1 MSEIANDEM
10 LLYIGTYT
18 RRQASVAGPS
28 QGIYVYKMNMS
39 TGALTP
45 LSTASGAEN
54 PSFLALHPT
63 QPYLYSVSEIE
74 DLGGQSSGGLSAF
87 SIDPDT
93 GALTMLNTVPSGGT
107 GPCHVLVDGAGR
119 YLFAANYGS
128 GSAAMV
134 PIQEDGS
141 LSGDGHFIQHE
152 GSSVDPNRQ
161 TGPHAHSVTL
171 GPTGNLL
178 YVADL
183 GMDRVMVYQVDWAS
197 GKLRPSEAQPWV
209 QTAPGAGPRHMD
221 FHPSGKYAYV
231 INEMNLTLTAYAHD
245 AETGVLTELQ
255 TVPTLP
261 EGYEGSNNSCA
272 DIHVHPNGRFLYG
285 SNRGHNSIVIFAI
298 DPDTGKLSLLGHQS
312 TQGEIPRNFALD
324 PTGEFLLAA
333 NQNTDNIVVFRV
345 NSETGLLTETGIEV
359 QVPVPICLKFYQG

>member
-1 MSEIANDEM
+1 MSEIANEEM

-18 RRQASVAGPS
+18 RRQTSVAGPS

-45 LSTASGAEN
+45 LSTASDAEN

-63 QPYLYSVSEIE
+63 KPYLYSVSEIE
-74 DLGGQSSGGLSAF
+74 DLGGESTGGLSAF
-87 SIDPDT
+87 AIDPST
-93 GALTMLNTVPSGGT
+93 GALTLLNAVPSGGT
-107 GPCHVLVDGAGR
+107 GPCHVRVDGAGR

-134 PIQEDGS
+134 SIQEDGS
-141 LSGDGHFIQHE
+141 LGDGHFVQHD

-161 TGPHAHSVTL
+161 TGPHAHSVNL
-171 GPTGNLL
+171 GPSGNLL

-183 GMDRVMVYQVDWAS
+183 GMDQVVVYKPDWSS
-197 GKLRPSEAQPWV
+197 GRLVSYDAQPWV

-231 INEMNLTLTAYAHD
+231 INEMNSTLTAYTHD
-245 AETGVLTELQ
+245 ADTGVLTELQ
-255 TVPTLP
+255 TVSTLP
-261 EGYEGSNNSCA
+261 EGYDGGNNSTA
-272 DIHVHPNGRFLYG
+272 DVHVHPNGRFIYG

-298 DPDTGKLSLLGHQS
+298 DPDSGQLSLVDHES
-312 TQGEIPRNFALD
+312 TQGEIPRNFTLD
-324 PTGEFLLAA
+324 PGGDFLLAA

-345 NSETGLLTETGIEV
+345 DSETGLLTDTGVEV
-359 QVPVPICLKFYQG
+359 QVPVPVCLKFYEG